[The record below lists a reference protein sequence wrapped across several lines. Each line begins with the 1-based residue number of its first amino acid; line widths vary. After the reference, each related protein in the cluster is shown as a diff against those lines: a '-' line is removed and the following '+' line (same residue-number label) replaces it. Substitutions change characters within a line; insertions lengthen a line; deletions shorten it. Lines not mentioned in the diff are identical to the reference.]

1 MKASDLFT
9 RPAAN
14 AGKSVEIPG
23 PDGKP
28 TGITVTLHHVDCDA
42 FRKKRAAVFASAAAL
57 PADTPQAERIRLR
70 DAMQVELLASL
81 VSAWT
86 LEDPCTPENVIELLS
101 NAPYLADWIDRKSE
115 QASIFFGKSSA
126 S

>member
-14 AGKSVEIPG
+14 AGQSVEVPG

-28 TGITVTLHHVDCDA
+28 TGVSITLHHIDCDA
-42 FRKKRAAVFASAAAL
+42 FRKKRAEILAAAAAL
-57 PADTPQAERIRLR
+57 PADTSQAERRRLR
-70 DAMQVELLASL
+70 DEMQVELLASL

-86 LEDPCTPENVIELLS
+86 LEDECTPANVVELLK

-115 QASIFFGKSSA
+115 QASVFFGKGSA